1 MTCPRCKEAA
11 KFEGYRPKTFVSLLD
26 QVCLQR
32 AYYHCKHCGHGHCP
46 WDEELSLTGQR
57 YTLAVRE
64 ITALAGIQESFG
76 KAAERTLHKLAGIA
90 LSESTVQRLTES
102 AGETLGQ
109 MLAAGQVFGPARPWS
124 WHVDRR
130 GKKCAY
136 VSVDWTGILMQGA
149 EGAKADGRMVAV
161 GMIFN
166 PQPRPP
172 QSSEQKLSMPCDGVR
187 YLAGL
192 YALEDLGLQMRRQGG
207 QVGMDAADIWIVL
220 SDGGNGLENF
230 AEVNF
235 PGAVKILDF
244 QHPAE
249 RLNVLAK
256 LADADKWEALAA
268 RWCHLL
274 KHEGGRRLVAVL
286 EDLDRR
292 RLSHAARAKLAET
305 LGYLRNNLYRMNYPK
320 YLERGWQI
328 ATGAVESACKT
339 VVNQRLC
346 MGGMRWGE
354 DGGDSVAHLRA
365 LYRSDP
371 DQWDAYWAQFAMA
384 T

>member
-1 MTCPRCKEAA
+1 MTCPHCKEAA
-11 KFEGYRPKTFVSLLD
+11 KFEGYRTKTVVSLLD

-32 AYYHCKHCGHGHCP
+32 AYYHCKYCGAGHFP
-46 WDEELSLTGQR
+46 WDEELALSGQR

-64 ITALAGIQESFG
+64 LTALAGLQESFG
-76 KAAERTLHKLAGIA
+76 KAAERTLHKLAGLR

-102 AGETLGQ
+102 AGASVAQ
-109 MLAAGQVFGPARPWS
+109 RLAAGNVFGPARPRS
-124 WHVDRR
+124 WHKDAR
-130 GKKCAY
+130 GKTCAY

-149 EGAKADGRMVAV
+149 QAAKAEGRMVAV

-166 PQPRPP
+166 PQPRPTSCSDK
-172 QSSEQKLSMPCDGVR
+172 QLSLPCDGAR
-187 YLAGL
+187 YLSGL
-192 YALEDLGLQMRRQGG
+192 YRLEELGVPMRRQGG
-207 QVGMDAADIWIVL
+207 QVGMDAAELWIAL
-220 SDGGNGLENF
+220 TEGGNGLENF
-230 AEVNF
+230 LDVNF

-249 RLNVLAK
+249 RLSLLAK
-256 LADADKWEALAA
+256 LADDEASEALAA
-268 RWCHLL
+268 HWCHTL
-274 KHEGGRRLVAVL
+274 KHEGGHRLVAVL
-286 EDLDRR
+286 EELDRR
-292 RLSHAARAKLAET
+292 RLSLAARDKLAET
-305 LGYLRNNLYRMNYPK
+305 LGYLRSNLYRMNYPK

-346 MGGMRWGE
+346 LGGMRWGE
-354 DGGDSVAHLRA
+354 EGGDRVAHLRA

-371 DQWDAYWAQFAMA
+371 DQWDAYWAQFATA